1 MLSSFKG
8 AKQRRL
14 HDNHEGLQATHKTL
28 VNCYGYLSD
37 ITLCL
42 LKCRIHNELAYIYYF
57 LFTFQVYFVV
67 LSIIVQVITFSVH
80 VRICLSFIFN
90 YVICFFLSAFCSEF
104 NSKRLLLCTN
114 TNNYICF
121 INHLP
126 PLTLANHQIL
136 KLKCT

>member
-42 LKCRIHNELAYIYYF
+42 LKCRIHNELEYISYF
-57 LFTFQVYFVV
+57 LFTFQVYFVI

-80 VRICLSFIFN
+80 VLFIRICLSFIFN
-90 YVICFFLSAFCSEF
+90 YVICFLPSAFCSEF

-114 TNNYICF
+114 TNNIFALLIIY
-121 INHLP
+121 HHS
-126 PLTLANHQIL
+126 PLQII
-136 KLKCT
+136 KI